1 MDQGQQHNYG
11 LELGV
16 GGRINEALKISSS
29 MAYTYAKLIDIS
41 NPDYQGH
48 QLQNVPKLR
57 FSSYAA
63 YDIAAIEGLSVL
75 GGLRYSSSKFA
86 NKEGTAK
93 VAGYSV
99 VDLGAAY
106 RFDLNRYATTVR
118 FNLDNVFNKKYWR
131 DAGGFIGDDYLFLGA
146 PRTAKLAL
154 DINF

>member
-1 MDQGQQHNYG
+1 M
-11 LELGV
+11 
-16 GGRINEALKISSS
+16 
-29 MAYTYAKLIDIS
+29 
-41 NPDYQGH
+41 
-48 QLQNVPKLR
+48 
-57 FSSYAA
+57 FW
-63 YDIAAIEGLSVL
+63 

-131 DAGGFIGDDYLFLGA
+131 DAGGFMGDDYLFLGA